1 MSFTERDFTRK
12 NFRMK
17 ICDSPILNIK
27 QTQFKQTN
35 RFKSISQVILLL
47 TRQCGFNF
55 TLLIWYQLKN

>member
-17 ICDSPILNIK
+17 ICDSPIRNIK
-27 QTQFKQTN
+27 QTQFKQAD

-47 TRQCGFNF
+47 NRQYDF
-55 TLLIWYQLKN
+55 TFTSLI